1 MSTSAQTGVPTY
13 TGVNGSNGLVATAQP
28 SHATTFVASAPATA
42 STYVNVA
49 VSPVTA
55 QPTYVGGVNGSNGFT
70 VAGRATAG
78 SLGTQGS
85 AASGSNGPTGNPGS

>member
-28 SHATTFVASAPATA
+28 SHVTTFVASSATA
-42 STYVNVA
+42 VAVNTTVA
-49 VSPVTA
+49 VSPATA

>member
-13 TGVNGSNGLVATAQP
+13 TGVNGSNGTTATAQP
-28 SHATTFVASAPATA
+28 SHVTTFVASSPAVA
-42 STYVNVA
+42 SAYVNVA
-49 VSPVTA
+49 VSPATAVPTYSHKTAAQNTQPVTA
-55 QPTYVGGVNGSNGFT
+55 VG
-70 VAGRATAG
+70 TAG